1 MGIKIAVIGAGSSY
15 TPELFSNLVDTS
27 LVLDVERVVL
37 MDIDGERAS
46 FIAQVSRKLLA
57 GKGKDIQIVATS
69 DRRGAIAEADFI
81 ILQIRVGGLAGRIR
95 DEKLPMEFG
104 LVGNETTGAGGFI
117 SALRTLQVVLD
128 IARDVERYA
137 PHAWLMNLSNPAGII
152 TEALLKHSQVR
163 VIGFCN
169 IPINTQYAFAE
180 ALGVPAASIRL
191 DSFGLNHLSWVREV
205 YVAGEAVLQPLIK
218 AAYSRESAL
227 YQHGLVESLI
237 DPSWLQTLRMIPGWY
252 LRYYYYPEA
261 ILNEDRLRPRSDGED
276 DLLAEQKLH
285 QIYSTEGYH
294 DDARQILADKGGA
307 QYYLP
312 VLQTIESI
320 VNDRGDVI
328 ICDVRNGG
336 TLSDLPPNAC
346 VEVPARIY
354 REGVE
359 SLTVGPMPEF
369 VRGLVQ
375 SVKAYEELT
384 IQAAIN
390 GDPRLAVA
398 ALATNPLVGSVGV
411 ARAFFER
418 ALVSE
423 GPTLRQFLSR

>member
-180 ALGVPAASIRL
+180 ALGVPAASVRL

-320 VNDRGDVI
+320 LNDRGDVI

-336 TLSDLPPNAC
+336 TLPDLPPDAC

-359 SLTVGPMPEF
+359 SLTVGPMPEC

>member
-169 IPINTQYAFAE
+169 IPINTQYAFAK
-180 ALGVPAASIRL
+180 ALGMPAASIRL

-218 AAYSRESAL
+218 AAYSRESVL

-294 DDARQILADKGGA
+294 DEAAQILADKGGA

-320 VNDRGDVI
+320 VHDRGDVI

-336 TLSDLPPNAC
+336 TLSDLPLDAC

-359 SLTVGPMPEF
+359 PLTVGPMPEC

-418 ALVSE
+418 ALASE
-423 GPTLRQFLSR
+423 GPTLRRFLSR

>member
-307 QYYLP
+307 QYYLL

-336 TLSDLPPNAC
+336 TLPDLPPDAC

-359 SLTVGPMPEF
+359 SLTVGPMPEC